1 MFESL
6 LGSGLLIT
14 QSKYPHENRE
24 ERSSI
29 VSGLE
34 SPHLE
39 FIIGQGVVVVQKTL
53 PISEELGFSR
63 VLRK

>member
-39 FIIGQGVVVVQKTL
+39 FIIGQGWLSFKKLSQFLKNL
-53 PISEELGFSR
+53 GSLGF
-63 VLRK
+63 